1 MYDSLMGLFSKKEK
15 VVKKPKGFA
24 RQFVDLP
31 NSHFIDSDEFV
42 DVTVQG
48 KETTFRVVRITCIMP
63 DKPYGT
69 THEAIVARA
78 KGKKEYKALFTIEDR
93 KIVKSFVVDFYG

>member
-1 MYDSLMGLFSKKEK
+1 MYASPMGIFSKKEK

-31 NSHFIDSDEFV
+31 NSDFLDSDEFV

-48 KETTFRVVRITCIMP
+48 KETTFKVVRITCIMP

-69 THEAIVARA
+69 THEAIVTRA
-78 KGKKEYKALFTIEDR
+78 KGKKEYKALFTIEGR
-93 KIVKSFVVDFYG
+93 EIVKSFVVDFYG